1 MGRWAVLGG
10 EGSALGGVGDWRW
23 RHGGCTGRP
32 MRRWSMGREAALEW
46 LDDEVSALDEEGD
59 GTRGVGAAAGV
70 GCGGA
75 GRDLGGGAARC
86 RCEMG
91 RTMTED

>member
-1 MGRWAVLGG
+1 
-10 EGSALGGVGDWRW
+10 
-23 RHGGCTGRP
+23 
-32 MRRWSMGREAALEW
+32 MGREAALEW
-46 LDDEVSALDEEGD
+46 LDDEGSALDEEGD

-75 GRDLGGGAARC
+75 GREEASMAGLGGGAARC

-91 RTMTED
+91 RTTAEDSVLLGI